1 MMSFEDARNALVVA
15 YADDSLDDEEFLILY
30 EFYESVNSLYKYW
43 NFDLFCFDSFE
54 CLYVQQLNRV
64 SKILRVWQLNFFTN
78 YPWKDL
84 SKF

>member
-1 MMSFEDARNALVVA
+1 MSFEDARNALVVA

-30 EFYESVNSLYKYW
+30 DFYESVNPLYKYW

-54 CLYVQQLNRV
+54 CLYVQQTNRV
-64 SKILRVWQLNFFTN
+64 SKILRVWQLTFFTN
-78 YPWKDL
+78 YPWKDH